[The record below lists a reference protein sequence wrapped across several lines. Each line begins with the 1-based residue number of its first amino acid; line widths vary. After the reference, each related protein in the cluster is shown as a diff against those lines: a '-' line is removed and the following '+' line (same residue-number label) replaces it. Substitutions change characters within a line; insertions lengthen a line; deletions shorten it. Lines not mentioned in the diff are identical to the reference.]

1 MKDLLYSEDNDF
13 YIDGLKI
20 SGVSSI
26 RGSYSIPNE
35 ENNFLGY
42 TGPIGLAQNAPGKA
56 SFSVSRAMIT
66 SDEPITS
73 LIADT
78 GFNGGVVYNG
88 KELGFNSGYLSSYS
102 ISFNVGSVPKT
113 SISVEVFGDMGP
125 GISPSSSSPKQ
136 SSSLVPSSSGI
147 SVDCDGRSTNRVSNF
162 SYGIEIERMPMYK
175 IGSIFP
181 SEIMTILPIKNNFS
195 IRLEVDD
202 YETKNVYDYIKTG
215 IHNKNFDI
223 KVRDF
228 CDQSKYTLYKI
239 SGAHLVSEG
248 FSADNDNNT
257 TVDLTYVSYINGSP
271 GIEYS

>member
-26 RGSYSIPNE
+26 GGSYSIPNQT
-35 ENNFLGY
+35 NTFLGY
-42 TGPIGLAQNAPGKA
+42 TGPVGLSQNAPGRA

-66 SDEPITS
+66 SDEPITA

-88 KELGFNSGYLSSYS
+88 RQLGFNSGYLSSYG
-102 ISFNVGSVPKT
+102 ITFNIGSVPKT

-125 GISPSSSSPKQ
+125 DIAPSSSSPEQ
-136 SSSLVPSSSGI
+136 SSTMIPSSSGI
-147 SVDCDGRSTNRVSNF
+147 SVNCDGRSTNRVSNF
-162 SYGIEIERMPMYK
+162 SYGVEVERTPIYK

-181 SEIMTILPIKNNFS
+181 SQVITNIPIKNNFS

-202 YETKNVYDYIKTG
+202 YKTKNVYDYIKTG

-228 CDQSKYTLYKI
+228 CDESKYALYKI
-239 SGAHLVSEG
+239 SGAHLVSEK
-248 FSADNDNNT
+248 FSADNNNNT
-257 TVDLTYVSYINGSP
+257 TVDLVYEAYVNGSP